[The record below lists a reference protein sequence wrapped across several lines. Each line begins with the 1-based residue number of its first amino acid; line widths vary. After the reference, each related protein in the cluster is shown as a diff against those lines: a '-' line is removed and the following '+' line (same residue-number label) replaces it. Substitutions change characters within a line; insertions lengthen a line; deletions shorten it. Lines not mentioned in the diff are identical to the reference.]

1 LILVTAVTLAVE
13 DHHGAALL
21 ERIRDDVEPRMR
33 AAMAELPVRL
43 RHIGGYH
50 LGWWDERG
58 TAQRGMGGK
67 AVRAALTLAVSRA
80 LGGDDAALTGA
91 VAVELVHNFTLLHDD
106 VMDHDPLRRHRPTVW
121 AVFGT
126 TDAILVGDA
135 LQALAV
141 RVLAQDRHPAAMP
154 ALDHLAGC
162 MIEVCMGQSTDCSF
176 EQRTDITLGQCEAM
190 ALGTTGALL
199 GSACAIG
206 ALYAGAAPGAVA
218 ALDAFGRQLGLAFQL
233 VDDLLGIWGE
243 PAVTGKPAGADLLA
257 RKKSLP
263 VVAALTSGTAAG
275 EELATL
281 YHTDLPV
288 GDADVAHLAD
298 LVERAGGRAWAH
310 RQAADHSAAALAHL
324 RAAVPDDERTHD
336 LLSLVGVLTR
346 RIR

>member
-1 LILVTAVTLAVE
+1 MTAGTLALE
-13 DHHGAALL
+13 DHLGASLL
-21 ERIRDDVEPRMR
+21 KCTRDDIEPCMR
-33 AAMAELPVRL
+33 AAMAELPADL

-58 TAQRGMGGK
+58 TVQHGMGGK
-67 AVRAALTLAVSRA
+67 AVRAALTLAASRA
-80 LGGDDAALTGA
+80 LGGDGAALTGA

-106 VMDHDPLRRHRPTVW
+106 VMDRDSLRRHRPAVW

-141 RVLAQDRHPAAMP
+141 RVLARDTHPAAMP
-154 ALDHLAGC
+154 ALDRLAGC
-162 MIEVCMGQSTDCSF
+162 MIEVCMGQSTDCAF

-190 ALGTTGALL
+190 ALAKTGALL

-218 ALDAFGRQLGLAFQL
+218 ALDAFGRQLGLAFQFI
-233 VDDLLGIWGE
+233 DDLLGIWGD

-275 EELATL
+275 EEFATL
-281 YHTDLPV
+281 YHSDLPV
-288 GDADVAHLAD
+288 DGAAVAHLAE
-298 LVERAGGRAWAH
+298 LVERAGGRAWAQT
-310 RQAADHSAAALAHL
+310 QAAHHSASALVHL
-324 RAAVPDDERTHD
+324 RAVAPDDERTRD
-336 LLSLVGVLTR
+336 LLTLAGILTR
-346 RIR
+346 RTR